1 LPSANQTET
10 HSYNVKTTLHSTGA
24 CCRTGGVCCLTHVT
38 TCPNRSQYISVFSST
53 NQFNVNNQHIAQQI
67 RNTMMFESLT
77 DEITC
82 VEIISGNVQMSNT
95 QKDAFS
101 LTKIRLLV
109 RDVTHNPTAYLTV
122 YYSSLRCLHT
132 F

>member
-1 LPSANQTET
+1 
-10 HSYNVKTTLHSTGA
+10 
-24 CCRTGGVCCLTHVT
+24 
-38 TCPNRSQYISVFSST
+38 
-53 NQFNVNNQHIAQQI
+53 
-67 RNTMMFESLT
+67 MMFESLT